1 MMQSAGSLR
10 HFIMDNFHQLV
21 QRKLENG
28 LDAIVSKHDVTSQM
42 GGESECPTYG
52 SGESGH
58 SIVLCLIMVYH
69 LHHRQHTHSCECICL
84 SHHHCWASLVTVNMP
99 WPAA

>member
-21 QRKLENG
+21 RRKLSENG

-58 SIVLCLIMVYH
+58 SIVLCLIIGYYR
-69 LHHRQHTHSCECICL
+69 HHIDNSF
-84 SHHHCWASLVTVNMP
+84 M
-99 WPAA
+99 